1 MKTMAFTADVYN
13 SAVSDPASFAE
24 KNILNEV
31 EEMVSG
37 LENIQSAT
45 SYRAQESFFNP
56 NTIII
61 TGDDMVRFKGEKIS
75 GALGFLD
82 QLQTL
87 APITDKVGF
96 YIKRIMNCNFAVV
109 AELEKAI
116 SSKKKYLETIL
127 AGIEKEQPKWDE
139 LSSKNSEYNK
149 TRDEMRDAIAEE
161 EEFKGKT
168 WSTISDER
176 DKRFSKEHPE
186 YAAFKVEYDAEHKVY
201 YDMCAKRDQAESF
214 IEEIQSYL
222 DKIEKHK
229 DYMTENNIAA

>member
-1 MKTMAFTADVYN
+1 MSFTADVYN

-96 YIKRIMNCNFAVV
+96 YIKRIMNCNFAVIT
-109 AELEKAI
+109 ELEDAI
-116 SSKKKYLETIL
+116 SSKKKDLEAIL

-139 LSSKNSEYNK
+139 LSSKNDEYNK
-149 TRDEMRDAIAEE
+149 MRDEMRDAIAEE

-176 DKRFSKEHPE
+176 DKRFTKEHPG
-186 YAAFKVEYDAEHKVY
+186 YAAFKAEYDAEHKVY
-201 YDMCAKRDQAESF
+201 YDLCAKRDKAQSF

-222 DKIEKHK
+222 DKIERHK
-229 DYMTENNIAA
+229 DYMVENNIAA